1 MVQSYDKFLSYIVE
15 QDLWGV
21 CELKPIVNGGEV
33 MKSLGAK
40 NGRWLSEALRLAMEW
55 QLMHPDVDD
64 KEEALEYLKSK
75 REALGV

>member
-1 MVQSYDKFLSYIVE
+1 
-15 QDLWGV
+15 
-21 CELKPIVNGGEV
+21 
-33 MKSLGAK
+33 
-40 NGRWLSEALRLAMEW
+40 MEW